1 MQWVSSLETLK
12 TLKEERFSQGVIA
25 ATLNFYRQNQLF
37 SIAGLFLLSLI
48 LLVLI
53 MAASAGKSQPRQPQ
67 RHGDISFQE
76 RAQQSNNDVIF
87 TPQDAYAKIK
97 YNLEIIALS
106 IVQGDDWNKQHI
118 VDFAYS
124 WNELSGRQK
133 AQVKQTVWFQL
144 LENALVNI
152 VGTEEAS
159 GFENDRT
166 KLLTILSDKL
176 DIKIPT
182 AAVSVASSRS
192 SAAEKPV
199 QPAPQAA
206 VVAANSAEDS
216 VAKAGSQRDTAGQKE
231 ALAKLEKEK
240 LEKELFQ
247 QPAPQT
253 AKQSTM
259 PPAEPSPA
267 LSSAQG
273 VNSAAQ
279 NTEVAAAEVSPTVRA
294 AQPASPQ
301 GSSEAGAAADQKRNN
316 LHRII
321 RTPPTDA
328 QDLNVVV
335 ASNNAAA
342 SASKQN
348 PASSAK
354 AISNADLNK
363 LTAQLVNSYEKGN
376 IDSFT
381 SLFSPN
387 AVSNDEADLKT
398 ITKDYADLFA
408 TTSDRR
414 MIIGDIKWNF
424 ANNTASGSGSME
436 VAVKPSGANKAQKY
450 TGKIQIVVERQA
462 NGVQITRLFHELK

>member
-1 MQWVSSLETLK
+1 
-12 TLKEERFSQGVIA
+12 
-25 ATLNFYRQNQLF
+25 
-37 SIAGLFLLSLI
+37 
-48 LLVLI
+48 
-53 MAASAGKSQPRQPQ
+53 
-67 RHGDISFQE
+67 
-76 RAQQSNNDVIF
+76 
-87 TPQDAYAKIK
+87 
-97 YNLEIIALS
+97 
-106 IVQGDDWNKQHI
+106 
-118 VDFAYS
+118 
-124 WNELSGRQK
+124 
-133 AQVKQTVWFQL
+133 
-144 LENALVNI
+144 
-152 VGTEEAS
+152 
-159 GFENDRT
+159 
-166 KLLTILSDKL
+166 
-176 DIKIPT
+176 
-182 AAVSVASSRS
+182 
-192 SAAEKPV
+192 
-199 QPAPQAA
+199 
-206 VVAANSAEDS
+206 
-216 VAKAGSQRDTAGQKE
+216 
-231 ALAKLEKEK
+231 
-240 LEKELFQ
+240 
-247 QPAPQT
+247 
-253 AKQSTM
+253 
-259 PPAEPSPA
+259 
-267 LSSAQG
+267 
-273 VNSAAQ
+273 
-279 NTEVAAAEVSPTVRA
+279 VAAAEVSPTVRA